1 MCLPVAAVAA
11 IAGAVMTA
19 GGQVYSGM
27 AANAQGRYA
36 QQVAQQNA
44 NLEKSAQADA
54 IQRQETAQMQH
65 YRRVSQAIGEARV
78 KNSAAGL
85 DTSFGSAA
93 GLESDIALIGNEDSA
108 TLAANAN
115 KEIKGYDIS
124 AANYLN
130 QGNAARAQ
138 GKAAMTSGFI
148 GAAGT
153 LLSAASQQKKNNA
166 ASKYG

>member
-1 MCLPVAAVAA
+1 MCVPVAVAAV
-11 IAGAVMTA
+11 IAGAVVTA
-19 GGQVYSGM
+19 GGAIYSGM
-27 AANAQGRYA
+27 AANAQGKYA
-36 QQVAQQNA
+36 QAVANQNA
-44 NLEKSAQADA
+44 GLEKAAQADA
-54 IQRQETAQMQH
+54 ITRQETAQQQH
-65 YRRVSQAIGEARV
+65 YRRVAQALGEARV
-78 KNSAAGL
+78 RNSAAGL
-85 DTSFGSAA
+85 DVGFGSAA
-93 GLESDIALIGNEDSA
+93 DLESDIALIGYEDSA

-153 LLSAASQQKKNNA
+153 LLSAASQIKKQN
-166 ASKYG
+166 KGP